1 MSKVIKSINFSE
13 LKDGMIIAKDL
24 EQNGRV
30 IIKKGLIL
38 NKALIEKLK
47 NVYFIGTVDVYENR
61 NNSEEKSEEK
71 KVIEFNK
78 IEEEFTKISD
88 ELRTTFDKI
97 FTYNDD
103 FISDI
108 REFSKRIQKEI
119 KSQDLVIKNI
129 VLHGSG
135 SDVIYR
141 HGVNVS
147 ALCSL
152 LGMWLNMSV
161 KQINLLVYS
170 AILHDCGKIK
180 LNSELLNKPESLTD
194 AEYKEIKKHS
204 VFGYDMVK
212 KLQYIDK
219 SVSYGVL
226 MHHERVD
233 GSGYPLGLKG
243 DEIHP
248 FAKIIAIADVFDA
261 INSDRGYKNKKT
273 PFEALRIVKEES
285 LGRLDYEYVQV
296 FLEHII
302 SYYMGEEV
310 LLNNGDRCKILQMNI
325 NNIQRPLL
333 LKDGEFIDL
342 AKHKELYIEEILL

>member
-1 MSKVIKSINFSE
+1 MFLHDGKVQAFCDSCRTEQSQCDRR
-13 LKDGMIIAKDL
+13 DGHSP
-24 EQNGRV
+24 QN
-30 IIKKGLIL
+30 
-38 NKALIEKLK
+38 
-47 NVYFIGTVDVYENR
+47 
-61 NNSEEKSEEK
+61 
-71 KVIEFNK
+71 
-78 IEEEFTKISD
+78 
-88 ELRTTFDKI
+88 
-97 FTYNDD
+97 D
-103 FISDI
+103 FYVHL
-108 REFSKRIQKEI
+108 QK
-119 KSQDLVIKNI
+119 
-129 VLHGSG
+129 
-135 SDVIYR
+135 
-141 HGVNVS
+141 
-147 ALCSL
+147 
-152 LGMWLNMSV
+152 
-161 KQINLLVYS
+161 
-170 AILHDCGKIK
+170 ILHVCGKIK
-180 LNSELLNKPESLTD
+180 LNSELLNKPDSLTD

-285 LGRLDYEYVQV
+285 LGMLDYEYVQV

-310 LLNNGDRCKILQMNI
+310 LLNN
-325 NNIQRPLL
+325 
-333 LKDGEFIDL
+333 
-342 AKHKELYIEEILL
+342 